1 MKDNQ
6 HNKTNQLHHNI
17 NNNNPHKDSSGPL
30 LTTLNSIS
38 TMPTPS
44 QSVAWYE
51 QRPVLNWIINA
62 LYYSTDPSN

>member
-6 HNKTNQLHHNI
+6 NNKNNLIT
-17 NNNNPHKDSSGPL
+17 NNNTRKDNSGPL